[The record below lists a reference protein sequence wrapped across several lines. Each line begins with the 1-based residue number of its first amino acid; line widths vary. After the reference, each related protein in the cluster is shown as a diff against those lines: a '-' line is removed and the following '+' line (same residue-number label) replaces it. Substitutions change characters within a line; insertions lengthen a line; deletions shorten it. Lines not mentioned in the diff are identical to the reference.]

1 MFLTLN
7 NVLLFLDVVVFPD
20 IDFRPYR
27 LATALVGVLF
37 LLYGFI
43 WEAE

>member
-1 MFLTLN
+1 M
-7 NVLLFLDVVVFPD
+7 VVFPS
-20 IDFRPYR
+20 IDLRPAR
-27 LATALVGVLF
+27 LIAALVGLLF

>member
-1 MFLTLN
+1 VFLTLN

-27 LATALVGVLF
+27 LVTALVGLMF